1 LYLNIQKQL
10 KIKTMENNKQ
20 KGNFTMDIHEEITKK
35 AYEIW
40 EQKGRM
46 PGHDLENWFE
56 AKRMIDENRGKENEG
71 GTNEGEEGRMG
82 MGMHRHGMKEGMHH
96 GKNC

>member
-10 KIKTMENNKQ
+10 KIKTMENNTK

-40 EQKGRM
+40 EQKGRI
-46 PGHDLENWFE
+46 PGHELDNWFE
-56 AKRMIDENRGKENEG
+56 AKKLVEENLEKQNDSEKGNAGEGK
-71 GTNEGEEGRMG
+71 MG